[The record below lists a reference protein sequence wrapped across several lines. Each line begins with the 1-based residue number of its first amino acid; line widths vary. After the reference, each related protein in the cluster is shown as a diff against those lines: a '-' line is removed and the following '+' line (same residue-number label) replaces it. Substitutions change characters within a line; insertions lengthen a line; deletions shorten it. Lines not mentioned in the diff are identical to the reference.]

1 MDWQIELQELV
12 IKHSH
17 TGAQYDVAGM
27 TEDERWGLLR
37 HLRRIDSES
46 EQKKPDNLPNKF
58 SF

>member
-1 MDWQIELQELV
+1 MDWQSELQELV

-27 TEDERWGLLR
+27 SETERWGLLR

-46 EQKKPDNLPNKF
+46 GEDDE
-58 SF
+58 